1 MKNTEQKKNSITEV
15 VFILDRSGSMSG
27 FESDTVGGFNA
38 TLAQQTEGEGE
49 VLVTTVLFSTDMTF
63 LHDRLPAREVSP
75 LTVADYRVGG
85 CTALLD
91 AVGSTVSHIGKIH
104 KYARPEDVPAH
115 TVVIITTDGLENAS
129 RLYSKGE
136 VKRMIARQSK
146 RYGWEFI
153 FLGANMD
160 AVETAGEIGIRRER
174 AVDFCQDSEGIA
186 ASYGVMARAV
196 ASVRRER
203 NPSELDGILE
213 TARETHRRKENKK

>member
-1 MKNTEQKKNSITEV
+1 MKNTEQKKTGTTEV

-38 TLAQQTEGEGE
+38 TLARQTEGEGE

-63 LHDRLPAREVSP
+63 LHDRIPAREVKP

-91 AVGSTVSHIGKIH
+91 AVGSTVSHIGNIH

-115 TVVIITTDGLENAS
+115 TVVVISTDGLENAS
-129 RLYSKGE
+129 HRYSKE
-136 VKRMIARQSK
+136 KVKRMITRQIE

-160 AVETAGEIGIRRER
+160 AVEAAGEIGIRRER
-174 AVDFCQDSEGIA
+174 ALDYRQDSEGIA

-196 ASVRRER
+196 ASVRRECA
-203 NPSELDGILE
+203 PDELDGILE
-213 TARETHRRKENKK
+213 SAREAHRRKGSRK